1 MALSRNFAAKFL
13 NVAKNGNELARM
25 ENFDIQIIRDGKP
38 MTMGYEKDEN
48 GVEIVDNDG
57 KKTPITKFSQDNIHF
72 SKLNN
77 FVRQINAITDG
88 FNECVIKT
96 DLFTVKFKGGRFALK
111 AEKLLQEITEEYFRN
126 KTGMPFVDNESRL
139 FEEVM
144 ENFVE
149 TFVGSQTSALNYIAL
164 VDVFHKENNAQLRE
178 LGKLIA
184 VNEETRTLEFSDTL
198 LRIADPTLTISEHE
212 QA

>member
-13 NVAKNGNELARM
+13 NVAKNGGELARM
-25 ENFDIQIIRDGKP
+25 KNFDIQIIRDGKP
-38 MTMGYEKDEN
+38 MSMGYEKDEN
-48 GVEIVDNDG
+48 GVEITDSEG
-57 KKTPITKFSQDNIHF
+57 KKVPITKFSQDNIHF

-126 KTGMPFVDNESRL
+126 KTGMPFVDNESQL

-144 ENFVE
+144 ENFVKA
-149 TFVGSQTSALNYIAL
+149 FVGSQTSALNYIAL
-164 VDVFHKENNAQLRE
+164 VDVFHKENNAQLRA
-178 LGKLIA
+178 LGKLIT
-184 VNEETRTLEFSDTL
+184 VNEETRSLEFSDRL
-198 LRIADPTLTISEHE
+198 LQIADPSLTVTENE
-212 QA
+212 QQ

>member
-13 NVAKNGNELARM
+13 NVAKNGSELAKM

-38 MTMGYEKDEN
+38 MSMGYEKDEN

-57 KKTPITKFSQDNIHF
+57 EKTPITKFSQDNIHF

-144 ENFVE
+144 EKFVE
-149 TFVGSQTSALNYIAL
+149 SFVGSQTSALNYIAL

-184 VNEETRTLEFSDTL
+184 VNEETRSLEFSDRL
-198 LRIADPTLTISEHE
+198 LQIADPSLTVTENE
-212 QA
+212 QQ